1 MLADS
6 SKDSLDW
13 YRLYNLYVKTFII
26 TSELDSALAL
36 SEKTLR
42 YCSLKKERSASD
54 FHLLA
59 DIHNSIGN
67 IYATTSTS
75 DSALKYFQ
83 KTLEYGLL
91 ARDMKTEITA
101 YNNLADVFTRRGDF
115 AQGTYYYRQA
125 LHIADSTDIPREE
138 FINTY
143 TGLGI
148 CYMELRD
155 FERFNHYFDLAGQ
168 MFEQMDLNRQTSY
181 LINRGNGYYYEGR
194 YREALSL
201 FQQGLELVKPTPEY
215 EYIKNLCLVNMGELY
230 LHLDKPDSAQDCLE
244 TAYTY
249 FQSLGNNTLLYH
261 AETLLS
267 DLAIRQNNIAKAKMY
282 LQKQSG
288 YDFIEP
294 NSVNLRKKSLQRYY
308 AEKGDYKQA
317 YRYMLESSLLED
329 SIRNDRVK
337 MRVAEIDLRYKQDTT
352 LMKQQLFIQKQQSD
366 MDFLRQ
372 STYIGILVCVLLFIS
387 ILFIYF
393 YQKKKRAYLLAQ
405 TRNKIIGLRMENIRN
420 RISPHFIF
428 NTLNQVINGFQD
440 SDDNKRL
447 LYNLIKIMRLNL
459 RLTEKLSITLEEELE
474 FIKIYL
480 EIEKRRFDTSLTTRI
495 QVAGSIDTATISLPA
510 MMIQIPVENAM
521 KHGLRDKEGEKKLR
535 IRITDETDHILIHI
549 EDNGIGFKAGIG
561 RKDSQSTGTGL
572 RVLNQTIL
580 LLNSFNK
587 KQISMSVQN
596 GSTKSDV
603 YPGSSVKII
612 IPKEYSYMLPEEK
625 QPV

>member
-1 MLADS
+1 MKKRPIFIALIILLSSIVIACQRKAESIPETAFSSENDSICQTAQTYLYSDPLHARKILRESMLADS

-91 ARDMKTEITA
+91 AKDMKTEITA

-294 NSVNLRKKSLQRYY
+294 NSVNLRKRACNVITRK
-308 AEKGDYKQA
+308 K
-317 YRYMLESSLLED
+317 
-329 SIRNDRVK
+329 
-337 MRVAEIDLRYKQDTT
+337 EIT
-352 LMKQQLFIQKQQSD
+352 
-366 MDFLRQ
+366 
-372 STYIGILVCVLLFIS
+372 
-387 ILFIYF
+387 
-393 YQKKKRAYLLAQ
+393 
-405 TRNKIIGLRMENIRN
+405 
-420 RISPHFIF
+420 
-428 NTLNQVINGFQD
+428 
-440 SDDNKRL
+440 NKRIDICL
-447 LYNLIKIMRLNL
+447 KAASWK
-459 RLTEKLSITLEEELE
+459 T
-474 FIKIYL
+474 
-480 EIEKRRFDTSLTTRI
+480 RFVTT
-495 QVAGSIDTATISLPA
+495 GSRC
-510 MMIQIPVENAM
+510 VW
-521 KHGLRDKEGEKKLR
+521 
-535 IRITDETDHILIHI
+535 
-549 EDNGIGFKAGIG
+549 
-561 RKDSQSTGTGL
+561 RK
-572 RVLNQTIL
+572 
-580 LLNSFNK
+580 
-587 KQISMSVQN
+587 
-596 GSTKSDV
+596 
-603 YPGSSVKII
+603 
-612 IPKEYSYMLPEEK
+612 
-625 QPV
+625 